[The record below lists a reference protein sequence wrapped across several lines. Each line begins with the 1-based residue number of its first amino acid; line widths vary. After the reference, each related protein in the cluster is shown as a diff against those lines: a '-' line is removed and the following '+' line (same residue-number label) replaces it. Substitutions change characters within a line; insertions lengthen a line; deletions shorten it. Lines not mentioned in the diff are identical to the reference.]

1 MTTSSTRP
9 TTSYIS
15 SRPSLRPS
23 QRPSQRP
30 STRPSARPG
39 PAGGQALPK
48 PFIKWVGGKTQLLAD
63 LISRAPARFQNY
75 HEPFM
80 GGAALFFALHRAGRF
95 YEREVHLSD
104 VNRELVETYL
114 GVRDQA
120 ERVIKLLRDHPYDK
134 AHYYRVRE
142 QNPFGL
148 GTSALAARFI
158 YLNRAGF
165 NGLYRVNKSGGF
177 NVPFGRYKNPT
188 ICDADNLRAA
198 ARALR
203 SANIHNGGFETVLT
217 RAEPGDFVYFDP
229 PYVPVSE
236 TSNFV
241 GYAKGGFD
249 LGMQEKLARVFE
261 KLAAKGVYVML
272 SNSEAPWVKERF
284 SEFHQF
290 VVSARRNV
298 NSKAEKR
305 GPVGELIVTSYDPR
319 ELANEASARPG
330 RSLHPMRSS

>member
-1 MTTSSTRP
+1 MTA
-9 TTSYIS
+9 
-15 SRPSLRPS
+15 RPS

-30 STRPSARPG
+30 SSRPSTRPG
-39 PAGGQALPK
+39 PASPAGLPK
-48 PFIKWVGGKTQLLAD
+48 PFIKWVGGKTQLLSD
-63 LISRAPARFQNY
+63 LISRTPPRFGSY

-80 GGAALFFALHRAGRF
+80 GGGAFFFALHRAGRL
-95 YEREVHLSD
+95 YERSVHLSD

-120 ERVIKLLRDHPYDK
+120 ERVIKLLADHPYDK
-134 AHYYRVRE
+134 KHYYQVRE
-142 QNPFGL
+142 QNPFSL

-158 YLNRAGF
+158 FLNRAGF

-177 NVPFGRYKNPT
+177 NVPFGRYTNPT

-203 SANIHNGGFETVLT
+203 TANIHNGGFETVLA
-217 RAEPGDFVYFDP
+217 RAEKGDFVYFDP
-229 PYVPVSE
+229 PYVPVSQ

-249 LGMQEKLARVFE
+249 LSMQEKLARTFE

-284 SEFHQF
+284 SDFKQF

-305 GPVGELIVTSYDPR
+305 GPVGELLVTSYDPR
-319 ELANEASARPG
+319 ALAEEASVRPQRAR
-330 RSLHPMRSS
+330 R

>member
-1 MTTSSTRP
+1 MTTSSTLP
-9 TTSYIS
+9 TPSQIS

-30 STRPSARPG
+30 SSRPSTRPG
-39 PAGGQALPK
+39 PGGGQSLPK
-48 PFIKWVGGKTQLLAD
+48 PFIKWVGGKTQLLPD
-63 LISRAPARFQNY
+63 LLSRAPARFQNY

-80 GGAALFFALHRAGRF
+80 GGAALFFALHRAGRL
-95 YEREVHLSD
+95 YERDVHLSD

-114 GVRDQA
+114 GVRDQTD
-120 ERVIKLLRDHPYDK
+120 RVVRLLGDHPYDK
-134 AHYYRVRE
+134 DHYYRVRAL
-142 QNPFGL
+142 NPFAL

-177 NVPFGRYKNPT
+177 NVPFGRYTNPT
-188 ICDADNLRAA
+188 ICDAENLRAA

-203 SANIHNGGFETVLT
+203 SANIHNGGFETVLA
-217 RAEPGDFVYFDP
+217 RAERGDLVYFDP
-229 PYVPVSE
+229 PYVPVSQ

-249 LGMQEKLARVFE
+249 LAMQEKLARVFE

-284 SEFHQF
+284 SDFHQF

-305 GPVGELIVTSYDPR
+305 GPVGELVVTSYDPR
-319 ELANEASARPG
+319 ELQAEASVR
-330 RSLHPMRSS
+330 PMRSVRPMKSR